1 MKCIIGIDPGLAATG
16 VGIIGSGKGK
26 IRHLYHGVI
35 QTSSEQSTAERLSG
49 IFEDINSIIG
59 DFRPDEAGIE
69 SIFFARNARS
79 AIPVSE
85 AKGVILLALHQ
96 HEILTKE
103 YPPQAI
109 KQAVVGRGRAGKEEI
124 QEFVRLLLGLSELPK
139 PDHASDALAAA
150 ICHFHSMQILEKTG
164 G

>member
-16 VGIIGSGKGK
+16 IGIIGTGKGK
-26 IRHLYHGVI
+26 LRHLYHGVI
-35 QTSSEQSTAERLSG
+35 KTGPEQHTAERLAD
-49 IFEDINSIIG
+49 IFKGMKDIIG
-59 DFRPDEAGIE
+59 DFHPSEAGIE

-96 HEILTKE
+96 HSIRAEE

-109 KQAVVGRGRAGKEEI
+109 KQAVVGRGRAGKQEI
-124 QEFVRLLLGLSELPK
+124 QEFVRLLLGLSEIPK

-150 ICHFHSMQILEKTG
+150 ICHFHSLQILEKTG